1 MIMHLRRN
9 DGDKSGHDESMS
21 TGESVS
27 SPMEKTFDV
36 KANIRK
42 TPQIFYIF
50 SSNVSLQYHRYS
62 IHSTKA
68 GTTR

>member
-42 TPQIFYIF
+42 TPQIFLY
-50 SSNVSLQYHRYS
+50 LQF
-62 IHSTKA
+62 
-68 GTTR
+68 